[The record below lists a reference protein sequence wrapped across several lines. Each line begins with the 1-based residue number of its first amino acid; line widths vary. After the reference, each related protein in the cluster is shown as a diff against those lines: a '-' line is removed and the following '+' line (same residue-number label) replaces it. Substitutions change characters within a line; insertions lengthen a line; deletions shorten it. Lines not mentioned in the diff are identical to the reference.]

1 MLPDNHIY
9 EYSKS
14 RSRMDSI
21 SGFEM
26 DIELENCKSGLQSP
40 RPPNLVG
47 SSNISLSV
55 SLGACLPVMIGIK
68 TVRMMLSNGSKML
81 LMLGMVR
88 DK

>member
-1 MLPDNHIY
+1 M
-9 EYSKS
+9 
-14 RSRMDSI
+14 
-21 SGFEM
+21 
-26 DIELENCKSGLQSP
+26 ENCKSHCLAGLQSS

-55 SLGACLPVMIGIK
+55 SLGAGLPVMIGIK